1 MVFLSSLVPVAV
13 TNGEVIVIV
22 VVVAI
27 PLAAIAFI
35 ANAGNAFRSIG
46 KGGLSVEFDSDADQE
61 LRDTGGGESAG
72 VQVEELRQMLEAKA
86 YRQQARGETPLDVD
100 AELERLLAEQRR
112 RPDQR
117 RPGPARRGPPAGG
130 RTQRAARSPGQGAAR
145 RRGRGGA
152 PAARARE
159 PRAIGG
165 RAASGERPSY
175 RLGVM
180 TDDNPIVELDD
191 LLVRPGTYFN
201 PQTEVVVVVDDSTSI
216 DQEVFNME
224 AFEGADWVR
233 VSDEVPVD
241 NDALD
246 TAMERF
252 QSMRHAPVGVSVQ
265 ATELEPDSDDL
276 VEEEEELEPDPDPDE
291 EP

>member
-1 MVFLSSLVPVAV
+1 
-13 TNGEVIVIV
+13 
-22 VVVAI
+22 
-27 PLAAIAFI
+27 
-35 ANAGNAFRSIG
+35 
-46 KGGLSVEFDSDADQE
+46 
-61 LRDTGGGESAG
+61 
-72 VQVEELRQMLEAKA
+72 
-86 YRQQARGETPLDVD
+86 
-100 AELERLLAEQRR
+100 
-112 RPDQR
+112 
-117 RPGPARRGPPAGG
+117 
-130 RTQRAARSPGQGAAR
+130 
-145 RRGRGGA
+145 
-152 PAARARE
+152 
-159 PRAIGG
+159 
-165 RAASGERPSY
+165 
-175 RLGVM
+175 M
-180 TDDNPIVELDD
+180 TEDNPIVELDD

-201 PQTEVVVVVDDSTSI
+201 PQTEVVIVVDDSTSI

>member
-1 MVFLSSLVPVAV
+1 MAPEGENRAV
-13 TNGEVIVIV
+13 
-22 VVVAI
+22 
-27 PLAAIAFI
+27 
-35 ANAGNAFRSIG
+35 
-46 KGGLSVEFDSDADQE
+46 D
-61 LRDTGGGESAG
+61 
-72 VQVEELRQMLEAKA
+72 LE
-86 YRQQARGETPLDVD
+86 
-100 AELERLLAEQRR
+100 
-112 RPDQR
+112 
-117 RPGPARRGPPAGG
+117 
-130 RTQRAARSPGQGAAR
+130 
-145 RRGRGGA
+145 
-152 PAARARE
+152 
-159 PRAIGG
+159 
-165 RAASGERPSY
+165 
-175 RLGVM
+175 
-180 TDDNPIVELDD
+180 D